1 MRTRSPA
8 FLALLLV
15 SLIEL
20 VGETTHNPWLIGL
33 SKPLLM
39 PLLAVLVAQ
48 APAAAAIR
56 SSLYTFLAAS
66 WVGDVALMLAPER
79 PGDVEFLGIPKAPAW
94 FLVGVLGFTV
104 AHSTLIGLFRRV
116 ERPEVPGPF
125 PSRWMSFAPLV
136 VYGLLLL
143 VWILPNVYA
152 DPERGVATVPVAL
165 YGTLLHTMVAFAIQ
179 RAGRVNDASFRITL
193 AGALVFLLSDSCI
206 GVAHLVLHGREPLSG
221 LVIMATYIL
230 AQVLLVAGLIRQFEP
245 A

>member
-1 MRTRSPA
+1 MRIRSPA
-8 FLALLLV
+8 FVALLLV

-20 VGETTHNPWLIGL
+20 VGETTHNPWLIAL

-48 APAAAAIR
+48 APAAAPIR
-56 SSLYTFLAAS
+56 RSLYTFLAAS
-66 WVGDVALMLAPER
+66 WVGDVALVLAPER

-94 FLVGVLGFTV
+94 FLVGVLAFTF
-104 AHSTLIGLFRRV
+104 AHSTLIALFRRV

-125 PSRWMSFAPLV
+125 PSRWMSFAPLA

-143 VWILPNVYA
+143 VWILPHVYA
-152 DPERGVATVPVAL
+152 DPERRAVTLQVAL
-165 YGTLLHTMVAFAIQ
+165 YGTLLHAMVAFAIQ

-193 AGALVFLLSDSCI
+193 AGALMFLLSDSSI
-206 GVAHLVLHGREPLSG
+206 GVAHLVLRGSEPLSG
-221 LVIMATYIL
+221 LVIMTTYIL

>member
-1 MRTRSPA
+1 MNTRSPA
-8 FLALLLV
+8 FFALLLV

-56 SSLYTFLAAS
+56 RPLYTFLAAS
-66 WVGDVALMLAPER
+66 WVGDVALLLAPEHA
-79 PGDVEFLGIPKAPAW
+79 GDVAFLGIPKAPAW

-104 AHSTLIGLFRRV
+104 AHLTLLGLFRRV
-116 ERPEVPGPF
+116 ERPDAAGPF
-125 PSRWMSFAPLV
+125 PARWWWFAPLA
-136 VYGLLLL
+136 VYGLSLL
-143 VWILPNVYA
+143 VWILPHVYA
-152 DPERGVATVPVAL
+152 DPERSVATVPVAL

-179 RAGRVNDASFRITL
+179 RAGRVNEASFRITL
-193 AGALVFLLSDSCI
+193 AGALTFLVSDSGI
-206 GVAHLVLHGREPLSG
+206 GVAHLVLHGSEPLSG
-221 LVIMATYIL
+221 LFIMTTYIL
-230 AQVLLVAGLIRQFEP
+230 AEVLLVAGLIRQHEP